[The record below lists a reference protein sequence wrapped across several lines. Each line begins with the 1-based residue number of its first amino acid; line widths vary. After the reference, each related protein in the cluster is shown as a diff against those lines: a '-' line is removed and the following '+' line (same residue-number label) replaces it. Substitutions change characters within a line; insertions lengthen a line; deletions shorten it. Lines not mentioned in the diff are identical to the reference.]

1 MRITRRQLSRIIR
14 ESLEKSADV
23 VSQIYDRIWSNP
35 RLASACQWAGQME
48 CHESTGWVMDNLQD
62 EPWYDDLTFY
72 MWPEEGH
79 EDMIQKLKDNPI
91 EFGDPLLDDSLRD
104 IISGSMFGHS
114 FLAHRGKFVDP
125 MLKSMGA
132 SDSQIQT
139 FDSYLAGTM
148 DS

>member
-1 MRITRRQLSRIIR
+1 
-14 ESLEKSADV
+14 
-23 VSQIYDRIWSNP
+23 
-35 RLASACQWAGQME
+35 
-48 CHESTGWVMDNLQD
+48 MDNLQD

-91 EFGDPLLDDSLRD
+91 EFGDPLLDGSLRD